1 MLTRTE
7 SSRIKSWCQN
17 VKCSRILKWKL
28 VSGRPCTYGSSP
40 IFFFCKTFG
49 PSSHRCT
56 CECVHDIHP
65 SIHIALRSGGGWNH
79 RQGGCFLLF
88 FLPPPLSSASL
99 PSFLFSSLLSSN
111 FHGAHGG
118 RGRGLSPPCPH
129 AKSAPAY
136 TCDRGVYLDHPYISR
151 FVLKYNFRYILRAIY
166 STGTKQGLTSM
177 PQFSHQYP
185 YDTSGHK

>member
-1 MLTRTE
+1 MGGRTE
-7 SSRIKSWCQN
+7 RRRWRAREGGRQQSEKS
-17 VKCSRILKWKL
+17 
-28 VSGRPCTYGSSP
+28 TYTQWRRLESP
-40 IFFFCKTFG
+40 
-49 PSSHRCT
+49 
-56 CECVHDIHP
+56 
-65 SIHIALRSGGGWNH
+65 AGG
-79 RQGGCFLLF
+79 LLPP
-88 FLPPPLSSASL
+88 LLPPAPPPLSSASL
-99 PSFLFSSLLSSN
+99 PSFLFSSLLLSSN

-118 RGRGLSPPCPH
+118 KGGLSPPCPH

>member
-1 MLTRTE
+1 M
-7 SSRIKSWCQN
+7 KGAG
-17 VKCSRILKWKL
+17 
-28 VSGRPCTYGSSP
+28 GRPTA
-40 IFFFCKTFG
+40 K
-49 PSSHRCT
+49 RK
-56 CECVHDIHP
+56 
-65 SIHIALRSGGGWNH
+65 IHIYTVAEAGITGRGAASSSSSS
-79 RQGGCFLLF
+79 
-88 FLPPPLSSASL
+88 PLSSASL

-118 RGRGLSPPCPH
+118 RGGLSPPCPH